1 MGLGFIVAIGA
12 SCIMDGTVMEIPILE
27 ISGLTKSYGNLIAV
41 SGLNLKLHQG
51 AIHGL
56 VGPNGSGKT
65 TMLSIVSGLRRKTS
79 GEVRFSVPTNKVMLM
94 PDTPDF
100 FPFLTA
106 REMVDLARYP
116 FRKEVNEES
125 IAQVI
130 ELVGLGA
137 SIDRRV
143 GGFSRGMKQRL
154 GLATTL
160 IGEPQLL
167 LLDEPCSALD
177 PIGRREI
184 LDAISRLKSKSTVLF
199 STHLL
204 SDVEAVCDSVTVVN
218 DGKALYEGTVSGI
231 RKSETQSFEDAV
243 LELLQPGRTT
253 G

>member
-1 MGLGFIVAIGA
+1 MATSVLEISNLTKRYGKLTALAGLNLTLH
-12 SCIMDGTVMEIPILE
+12 DGTV
-27 ISGLTKSYGNLIAV
+27 
-41 SGLNLKLHQG
+41 
-51 AIHGL
+51 HGL
-56 VGPNGSGKT
+56 VGPNGAGKT
-65 TMLSIVSGLRRKTS
+65 TMLSVISGLRRKTS
-79 GEVRFSVPTNKVMLM
+79 GEIIFGVPTNKVMLM

-106 REMVDLARYP
+106 REIVDLARYP
-116 FRKEVNEES
+116 FRKEVSEES
-125 IAQVI
+125 VTEVI
-130 ELVGLGA
+130 ELVGLGD

-154 GLATTL
+154 GLAATL

-184 LDAISRLKSKSTVLF
+184 LDVIFRLRSKSTVLF

-204 SDVEAVCDSVTVVN
+204 SDVEAVCDSVTVV
-218 DGKALYEGTVSGI
+218 DHGKALYEGTVSGI
-231 RKSETQSFEDAV
+231 RKSNNQSFEDAV
-243 LELLQPGRTT
+243 LELLQPGRSA

>member
-1 MGLGFIVAIGA
+1 MATSVLEISDLTKRYGKLTALAGLDLTLH
-12 SCIMDGTVMEIPILE
+12 DGTV
-27 ISGLTKSYGNLIAV
+27 
-41 SGLNLKLHQG
+41 
-51 AIHGL
+51 HGL
-56 VGPNGSGKT
+56 VGPNGAGKT
-65 TMLSIVSGLRRKTS
+65 TMLLIISGLRRKTS
-79 GEVRFSVPTNKVMLM
+79 GEITFGVPTNKVMLM

-100 FPFLTA
+100 FPLLTA
-106 REMVDLARYP
+106 REIVDLARYP
-116 FRKEVNEES
+116 FRKEVSEES
-125 IAQVI
+125 VTEVI
-130 ELVGLGA
+130 ELVGLGD

-184 LDAISRLKSKSTVLF
+184 LDVIFRLKSKSTVLF

-204 SDVEAVCDSVTVVN
+204 SDVEAVCDSVTVV
-218 DGKALYEGTVSGI
+218 DHGKTLYEGTVSGI
-231 RKSETQSFEDAV
+231 RKSKNQSFEDAV
-243 LELLQPGRTT
+243 LELLQPGRSA

>member
-1 MGLGFIVAIGA
+1 MATSVLEISDLTKRYGKLTALAGLNLTLH
-12 SCIMDGTVMEIPILE
+12 DGTV
-27 ISGLTKSYGNLIAV
+27 
-41 SGLNLKLHQG
+41 
-51 AIHGL
+51 HGL
-56 VGPNGSGKT
+56 VGPNGAGKT
-65 TMLSIVSGLRRKTS
+65 TMLLIISGLKRKTS
-79 GEVRFSVPTNKVMLM
+79 GEITFGVPTNKVMLM

-100 FPFLTA
+100 FPLLTA
-106 REMVDLARYP
+106 REIVDLARYP
-116 FRKEVNEES
+116 FRKEVSEES
-125 IAQVI
+125 VTEVI
-130 ELVGLGA
+130 ELVGLGD

-184 LDAISRLKSKSTVLF
+184 LDVILRLRSKSTVLF

-204 SDVEAVCDSVTVVN
+204 SDVEAVCDSVTVV
-218 DGKALYEGTVSGI
+218 DHGKTLYEGTVSGI
-231 RKSETQSFEDAV
+231 RKSKNQSFEDAV
-243 LELLQPGRTT
+243 LELLQPGRSA

>member
-1 MGLGFIVAIGA
+1 MGAAV
-12 SCIMDGTVMEIPILE
+12 LE
-27 ISGLTKSYGNLIAV
+27 ISDLTKRYGKLPAL
-41 SGLNLKLHQG
+41 SGLNLTLHQG
-51 AIHGL
+51 TVHGL
-56 VGPNGSGKT
+56 IGPNGAGKT
-65 TMLSIVSGLRRKTS
+65 TMLSIISGLRKKTS
-79 GEVRFSVPTNKVMLM
+79 GGITFGVPINKVMLM
-94 PDTPDF
+94 PDTPEF

-116 FRKEVNEES
+116 FRKEVSEQSVKE
-125 IAQVI
+125 VI
-130 ELVGLGA
+130 DLAGLGD

-154 GLATTL
+154 GLAATL

-184 LDAISRLKSKSTVLF
+184 MDAILQLKNKSTVLF

-204 SDVEAVCDSVTVVN
+204 SDVEAICDSVTVVSE
-218 DGKALYEGTVSGI
+218 GKALYEGTVIGI
-231 RKSETQSFEDAV
+231 PKTETQTFEDAV
-243 LELLQPGRTT
+243 LELLRPRRDT

>member
-1 MGLGFIVAIGA
+1 MATSVLEISDLTKRYGKLTALAGLNLTLH
-12 SCIMDGTVMEIPILE
+12 DGTV
-27 ISGLTKSYGNLIAV
+27 
-41 SGLNLKLHQG
+41 
-51 AIHGL
+51 HGL
-56 VGPNGSGKT
+56 VGPNGAGKT
-65 TMLSIVSGLRRKTS
+65 TMLLIISGLRRKTS
-79 GEVRFSVPTNKVMLM
+79 GEITFGVPTNKVMLM

-100 FPFLTA
+100 FPLLTA
-106 REMVDLARYP
+106 REIVDLARYP
-116 FRKEVNEES
+116 FRKEVSEES
-125 IAQVI
+125 VTEVI
-130 ELVGLGA
+130 ELVGLGD

-184 LDAISRLKSKSTVLF
+184 LDVIFRLKSKSTVLF

-204 SDVEAVCDSVTVVN
+204 SDVEAVCDSVTVV
-218 DGKALYEGTVSGI
+218 DHGKTLYEGTVSGI
-231 RKSETQSFEDAV
+231 RKSKNQSFEDAV
-243 LELLQPGRTT
+243 LELLQPGRSA

>member
-1 MGLGFIVAIGA
+1 MATSVLEISDLTKRYGKLTALAGLNLTLH
-12 SCIMDGTVMEIPILE
+12 DGTV
-27 ISGLTKSYGNLIAV
+27 
-41 SGLNLKLHQG
+41 
-51 AIHGL
+51 HGL
-56 VGPNGSGKT
+56 VGPNGAGKT
-65 TMLSIVSGLRRKTS
+65 TMLSVISGLRRKTS
-79 GEVRFSVPTNKVMLM
+79 GEIIFGVPTNKVMLM

-106 REMVDLARYP
+106 REIVDLARYP
-116 FRKEVNEES
+116 FRKEVSEES
-125 IAQVI
+125 VTEVI
-130 ELVGLGA
+130 ELVGLGD

-184 LDAISRLKSKSTVLF
+184 LDVILRLRSKSTVLF

-204 SDVEAVCDSVTVVN
+204 SDVEAVCDSVTVV
-218 DGKALYEGTVSGI
+218 DHGKTLYEGTVSGI
-231 RKSETQSFEDAV
+231 RKSKNQSFEDAV
-243 LELLQPGRTT
+243 LELLQPGRSA

>member
-1 MGLGFIVAIGA
+1 MATSVLEISDLTKRYGKLTALAGLDLTLH
-12 SCIMDGTVMEIPILE
+12 DGTV
-27 ISGLTKSYGNLIAV
+27 
-41 SGLNLKLHQG
+41 
-51 AIHGL
+51 HGL
-56 VGPNGSGKT
+56 VGPNGAGKT
-65 TMLSIVSGLRRKTS
+65 TMLLIISGLRRKTS
-79 GEVRFSVPTNKVMLM
+79 GEITFGVPTNKVMLM

-106 REMVDLARYP
+106 REIVDLARYP
-116 FRKEVNEES
+116 FRKEVSEES
-125 IAQVI
+125 VTEVI
-130 ELVGLGA
+130 ELVGLGD

-154 GLATTL
+154 GLAATL

-184 LDAISRLKSKSTVLF
+184 LDVIFRLRSKSTVLF

-204 SDVEAVCDSVTVVN
+204 SDVEAVCDSVTVV
-218 DGKALYEGTVSGI
+218 DHGKALYEGTVSGI
-231 RKSETQSFEDAV
+231 RKSKNQSFEDAV
-243 LELLQPGRTT
+243 LELLQPGRSA

>member
-1 MGLGFIVAIGA
+1 MATSVLEISDLTKRYGKLTALAGLNLTLH
-12 SCIMDGTVMEIPILE
+12 DGTV
-27 ISGLTKSYGNLIAV
+27 
-41 SGLNLKLHQG
+41 
-51 AIHGL
+51 HGL
-56 VGPNGSGKT
+56 VGPNGAGKT
-65 TMLSIVSGLRRKTS
+65 TMLLIISGLRRKTS
-79 GEVRFSVPTNKVMLM
+79 GEITFGVPTNKVMLM

-106 REMVDLARYP
+106 REIVDLARYP
-116 FRKEVNEES
+116 FRKEVSEES
-125 IAQVI
+125 VTEVI
-130 ELVGLGA
+130 ELVGLGD

-184 LDAISRLKSKSTVLF
+184 LDVILRLRSKSTVLF

-204 SDVEAVCDSVTVVN
+204 SDVEAVCDSVTVV
-218 DGKALYEGTVSGI
+218 DHGKTLYEGTVSGI
-231 RKSETQSFEDAV
+231 RKSKNQSFEDAV
-243 LELLQPGRTT
+243 LELLQPGRSA

>member
-1 MGLGFIVAIGA
+1 MATSVLEISDLTKRYGKLTALAGLDLTLH
-12 SCIMDGTVMEIPILE
+12 DGTV
-27 ISGLTKSYGNLIAV
+27 
-41 SGLNLKLHQG
+41 
-51 AIHGL
+51 HGL
-56 VGPNGSGKT
+56 VGPNGAGKT
-65 TMLSIVSGLRRKTS
+65 TMLLIISGLKRKTS
-79 GEVRFSVPTNKVMLM
+79 GEITFGVPTNKVMLM

-100 FPFLTA
+100 FPLLTA
-106 REMVDLARYP
+106 REIVDLARYP
-116 FRKEVNEES
+116 FRKEVSEES
-125 IAQVI
+125 VTEVI
-130 ELVGLGA
+130 ELVGLGD

-184 LDAISRLKSKSTVLF
+184 LDVIFRLRSKSTVLF

-204 SDVEAVCDSVTVVN
+204 SDVEAVCDSVTVV
-218 DGKALYEGTVSGI
+218 DHGKTLYEGTVSGI
-231 RKSETQSFEDAV
+231 RKSKNQSFEDAV
-243 LELLQPGRTT
+243 LELLQPGRSA

>member
-1 MGLGFIVAIGA
+1 MATSVLEISNLTKRYGKLTALAGLNLTLH
-12 SCIMDGTVMEIPILE
+12 DGTV
-27 ISGLTKSYGNLIAV
+27 
-41 SGLNLKLHQG
+41 
-51 AIHGL
+51 HGL
-56 VGPNGSGKT
+56 VGPNGAGKT
-65 TMLSIVSGLRRKTS
+65 TMLSVISGLRRKTS
-79 GEVRFSVPTNKVMLM
+79 GEIIFGVPTNKVMLM

-106 REMVDLARYP
+106 REIVDLARYP
-116 FRKEVNEES
+116 FRKEVSEES
-125 IAQVI
+125 VTEVI
-130 ELVGLGA
+130 ELVGLGD

-154 GLATTL
+154 GLAATL

-184 LDAISRLKSKSTVLF
+184 LDVILRLRSKSTVLF

-204 SDVEAVCDSVTVVN
+204 SDVEAVCDSVTVV
-218 DGKALYEGTVSGI
+218 DHGKTLYEGTVSGI
-231 RKSETQSFEDAV
+231 RKSKNQSFEDAV
-243 LELLQPGRTT
+243 LELLQPGRSA

>member
-1 MGLGFIVAIGA
+1 MATSVLEISDLTKRYGKLTALAGLDLTLH
-12 SCIMDGTVMEIPILE
+12 DGTV
-27 ISGLTKSYGNLIAV
+27 
-41 SGLNLKLHQG
+41 
-51 AIHGL
+51 HGL
-56 VGPNGSGKT
+56 VGPNGAGKT
-65 TMLSIVSGLRRKTS
+65 TMLLIISGLRRKTS
-79 GEVRFSVPTNKVMLM
+79 GEITFGVPTNKVMLM

-106 REMVDLARYP
+106 REIVDLARYP
-116 FRKEVNEES
+116 FRKEVSEES
-125 IAQVI
+125 VTEVI
-130 ELVGLGA
+130 ELVGLGD

-184 LDAISRLKSKSTVLF
+184 LDVIFRLRSKSTVLF

-204 SDVEAVCDSVTVVN
+204 SDVEAVCDSVTVV
-218 DGKALYEGTVSGI
+218 DHGKALYEGTLSGI
-231 RKSETQSFEDAV
+231 RKSNEQSFEDAV
-243 LELLQPGRTT
+243 LELLQPGRNA

>member
-1 MGLGFIVAIGA
+1 MATSVLEISDLTKRYGKLTALAGLDLTLH
-12 SCIMDGTVMEIPILE
+12 DGTV
-27 ISGLTKSYGNLIAV
+27 
-41 SGLNLKLHQG
+41 
-51 AIHGL
+51 HGL
-56 VGPNGSGKT
+56 VGPNGAGKT
-65 TMLSIVSGLRRKTS
+65 TMLLIISGLKRKTS
-79 GEVRFSVPTNKVMLM
+79 GEITFGVPTNKVMLM

-100 FPFLTA
+100 FPLLTA
-106 REMVDLARYP
+106 REIVDLARYP
-116 FRKEVNEES
+116 FRKEVSEES
-125 IAQVI
+125 VTEVI
-130 ELVGLGA
+130 ELVGLGD

-184 LDAISRLKSKSTVLF
+184 LDVILRLRSKSTVLF

-204 SDVEAVCDSVTVVN
+204 SDVEAVCESVTVVGH
-218 DGKALYEGTVSGI
+218 GKTLYEGTVSGI
-231 RKSETQSFEDAV
+231 RKSKNQSFEDAV
-243 LELLQPGRTT
+243 LELLQPGRNA

>member
-1 MGLGFIVAIGA
+1 MATSVLEISDLTKRYGKLTALAGLNLTLH
-12 SCIMDGTVMEIPILE
+12 DGTV
-27 ISGLTKSYGNLIAV
+27 
-41 SGLNLKLHQG
+41 
-51 AIHGL
+51 HGL
-56 VGPNGSGKT
+56 VGPNGAGKT
-65 TMLSIVSGLRRKTS
+65 TMLLIISGLRRKTS
-79 GEVRFSVPTNKVMLM
+79 GEITFGVPTNKVMLM

-100 FPFLTA
+100 FPLLTA
-106 REMVDLARYP
+106 REIVDLARYP
-116 FRKEVNEES
+116 FRKEVSEES
-125 IAQVI
+125 VTEVI
-130 ELVGLGA
+130 ELVGLGD

-154 GLATTL
+154 GLAATL

-184 LDAISRLKSKSTVLF
+184 LDVILRLRSKSTVLF

-204 SDVEAVCDSVTVVN
+204 SDVEAVCDSVTVV
-218 DGKALYEGTVSGI
+218 DHGKTLYEGTVSGI
-231 RKSETQSFEDAV
+231 RKSKNQSFEDAV